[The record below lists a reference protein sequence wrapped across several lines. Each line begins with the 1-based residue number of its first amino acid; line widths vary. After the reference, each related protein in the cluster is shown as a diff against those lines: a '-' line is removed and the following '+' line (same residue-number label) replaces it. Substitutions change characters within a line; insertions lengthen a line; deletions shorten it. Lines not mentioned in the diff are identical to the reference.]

1 MSIANYEAEVNKR
14 FAGSEQNLTALGR
27 ENEDLRRRVRDL
39 EGEVDAGGKRF
50 KIKVE
55 ELAQLE
61 NKFRSL
67 VADLENSKRLH
78 L

>member
-1 MSIANYEAEVNKR
+1 M
-14 FAGSEQNLTALGR
+14 
-27 ENEDLRRRVRDL
+27 RDL

-61 NKFRSL
+61 NRFRSFS
-67 VADLENSKRLH
+67 ADLENAKRMH

>member
-1 MSIANYEAEVNKR
+1 M
-14 FAGSEQNLTALGR
+14 
-27 ENEDLRRRVRDL
+27 